1 MEVKET
7 IAYQNVTMH
16 FDMNFHTMSKKN
28 VAVINIISA
37 VTLMMKQVPAAA
49 VAPGN
54 IAVVGGA
61 ISKPLILLLKKYK
74 LITIK

>member
-1 MEVKET
+1 MIWTFYTK
-7 IAYQNVTMH
+7 
-16 FDMNFHTMSKKN
+16 SKKN
-28 VAVINIISA
+28 VAVINKISA
-37 VTLMMKQVPAAA
+37 VILTMKQVPAAA

-74 LITIK
+74 LVTVMKWLKLGY